1 MRARGTL
8 LSLLVLLSM
17 AAVLRADPPD
27 RVARLGYFT
36 GSVSYRSASLDDW
49 TAADANYPLT
59 VGDHLW
65 FDDDARG
72 ELQVGGSTLVRFA
85 PNTGFSFLNLDDQ
98 TAQMRISEGALA
110 VTVSQLD
117 QDEVVEID
125 TPSAAVSLLQPGFYR
140 IEVNSDGTESRV
152 TVRHGQAEITVGGA
166 AVPVRAN
173 EVVVISGLDSPQ
185 YDVREAT
192 GPDSWE
198 QWASDR
204 DVRSERAES
213 RQYVSQDVVGSED
226 LDSNGTWQDDAEY
239 GHVWSPSHVEVDWA
253 PYRYGRWSWVD
264 PWGWTWVDDAS
275 WGFAPFHYG
284 RWAHRDRGWFW
295 VPGERVGRA
304 VYAPALVAFVGG
316 NDFASVSVGVG
327 GVGWF
332 ALGPREVYVPPYH
345 TSAGYIRNVNVRSV
359 TNITQIN
366 VTNINVTNVNYVNRG
381 VRGGVTV
388 VNHDTFVGG
397 RAVNRAAVVV
407 SPQVMARASVRATV
421 VADIKPQRASIVG
434 ESTKVVK
441 QPPRAVQER
450 AVVTRVAAPAPR
462 AHIVETGRPVA
473 PAPKTLVKQAPVTF
487 KPVRQGLPEAHPVK
501 VGERPRPIVGG
512 DKGSP
517 SGPATNNKPGS
528 NTNDRPG
535 GTNNKPGPTTNKP
548 GPTTNKPG
556 PTTNKPPVDGRTQ
569 DHSDDR
575 PGTKSTPKP
584 PPPPVH
590 NDRSGDDRPGTKST
604 PKPPPLPV
612 HNDRSGDD
620 RPGTKS
626 TPKPPPPDTHNDRS
640 GDDRPA
646 TKSTP
651 KPPPPPVHNDRSGD
665 DRPGTKSTPKPPPPP
680 VHNDRSGDDR
690 PVTKSTPKPP
700 PPDVHNDRSSSDK
713 NDHSGSSNADDHP
726 KGSPKTESTPKPSR
740 DSDKSNDKPKEK
752 SEPKPAATPTP
763 KSKG

>member
-8 LSLLVLLSM
+8 LSLLVLLST
-17 AAVLRADPPD
+17 AAVLKADPPD

-110 VTVSQLD
+110 VTVSRLD

-185 YDVREAT
+185 YDVREAS

-213 RQYVSQDVVGSED
+213 RQYVSEDVVGSED

-253 PYRYGRWSWVD
+253 PYHYGRWSWVD

-316 NDFASVSVGVG
+316 NDFASVSVGIG

-332 ALGPREVYVPPYH
+332 ALGPREVYVPPYR

-397 RAVNRAAVVV
+397 RAVNRGAVVV

-421 VADIKPQRASIVG
+421 VTDIKPQRASIVG

-473 PAPKTLVKQAPVTF
+473 AAPKTLVKQAPVTF

-501 VGERPRPIVGG
+501 VGERPRPIVGS

-517 SGPATNNKPGS
+517 SGPANNNKPGS

-535 GTNNKPGPTTNKP
+535 GTNNKPGPTT
-548 GPTTNKPG
+548 
-556 PTTNKPPVDGRTQ
+556 TNKPPVD
-569 DHSDDR
+569 HS
-575 PGTKSTPKP
+575 
-584 PPPPVH
+584 
-590 NDRSGDDRPGTKST
+590 
-604 PKPPPLPV
+604 
-612 HNDRSGDD
+612 
-620 RPGTKS
+620 
-626 TPKPPPPDTHNDRS
+626 
-640 GDDRPA
+640 
-646 TKSTP
+646 
-651 KPPPPPVHNDRSGD
+651 D

-700 PPDVHNDRSSSDK
+700 PPDTHNDRSPTDK
-713 NDHSGSSNADDHP
+713 NDHSGSSRGDDHS
-726 KGSPKTESTPKPSR
+726 KGSPKTESTPKPSH
-740 DSDKSNDKPKEK
+740 DSDKSSDKPKEK

-763 KSKG
+763 KPKG